1 MMAPHH
7 QEVDPMRARLAACF
21 AAALMSVHSGAPAVH
36 ADEAASTAEFKDL
49 SKLTWTEQAPGA
61 TVATLWGD
69 MEKGPYGA
77 LTRFEA
83 GTWVERH
90 VHPSDMHL
98 VVIEGVYVHRPDDG
112 PEVRVT
118 PGSYL
123 FVPGGMAHVSGTDK
137 DTLFVHSS
145 DRQFGLVF
153 QPKAAAPSE

>member
-1 MMAPHH
+1 
-7 QEVDPMRARLAACF
+7 MRAPPVACF
-21 AAALMSVHSGAPAVH
+21 AAALVFGQSDVLSAHPAKPASVAQ
-36 ADEAASTAEFKDL
+36 FKDL

-77 LTRFEA
+77 LTRFKA
-83 GTWVERH
+83 GSWVERH

-98 VVIEGVYVHRPDDG
+98 VVIEGVYVHRPDGG

-123 FVPGGMAHVSGTDK
+123 FV
-137 DTLFVHSS
+137 
-145 DRQFGLVF
+145 
-153 QPKAAAPSE
+153 